1 MCGWCVD
8 GLIFSPLFLYS
19 ISIKFLLLIG
29 QRLYFPFLYATA
41 MQFSA
46 NSTTTV
52 LDPKTTKKKYP
63 EARII
68 VLDDNFNTFE
78 HVANCLLTIIP
89 GMSEKRSWLLAVEV
103 DREGSA
109 EVWRGPLEQA
119 ELYHQQ
125 LVSKGLTMAP
135 IEKT

>member
-1 MCGWCVD
+1 MQILD
-8 GLIFSPLFLYS
+8 NLTTPLADS
-19 ISIKFLLLIG
+19 K
-29 QRLYFPFLYATA
+29 
-41 MQFSA
+41 
-46 NSTTTV
+46 
-52 LDPKTTKKKYP
+52 TKKRKYS

-78 HVANCLLTIIP
+78 HVANCLVRIIP
-89 GMSEKRSWLLAVEV
+89 GISEKKSWLLALEV

-109 EVWRGPLEQA
+109 EVWRGPFEQA

-125 LVSKGLTMAP
+125 LVRKGLTMAP